1 MLRAVHINRDP
12 HLLWH
17 CQDEAMRG
25 SFGLPFSSLSKAG
38 FEFGSGSGSGS
49 GFGMVCRGLA
59 WLDSE
64 ASGMTMTMSDIVRYD
79 SRTRVLLSL

>member
-17 CQDEAMRG
+17 CQDEAMRR
-25 SFGLPFSSLSKAG
+25 SLG
-38 FEFGSGSGSGS
+38 FELGSGSGSGS
-49 GFGMVCRGLA
+49 GFGVVCRGLA